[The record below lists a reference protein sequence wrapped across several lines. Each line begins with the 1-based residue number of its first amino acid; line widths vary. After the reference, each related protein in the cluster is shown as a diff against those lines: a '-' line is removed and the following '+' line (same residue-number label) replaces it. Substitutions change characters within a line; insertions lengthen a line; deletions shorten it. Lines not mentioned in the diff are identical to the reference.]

1 MNKWKLLDMLLLV
14 VLVVGLLL
22 TIVIVVI
29 VQDRHVQQYSNNQ
42 HYFISQYIHEYVHM
56 VVCDFIYVCNLS
68 ISICYSVVIC
78 ILYVCTYVPK
88 YLRIWNMYI
97 CTYV

>member
-29 VQDRHVQQYSNNQ
+29 VQDKHVQQYSNNQ
-42 HYFISQYIHEYVHM
+42 HYFISQYIHEYVQM
-56 VVCDFIYVCNLS
+56 VVCDFIYVSYLYLS
-68 ISICYSVVIC
+68 VI
-78 ILYVCTYVPK
+78 LS
-88 YLRIWNMYI
+88 
-97 CTYV
+97 

>member
-42 HYFISQYIHEYVHM
+42 HYFISQYIHEYVQM
-56 VVCDFIYVCNLS
+56 VGCYFIYVSYLYLS
-68 ISICYSVVIC
+68 A
-78 ILYVCTYVPK
+78 IL
-88 YLRIWNMYI
+88 W
-97 CTYV
+97 